1 MAAAACSKAPG
12 TGGGGAAPPPPA
24 AAPEVVFGDPATKLS
39 GDLRI
44 LQWSH
49 FVPAYDQWFDPYVQQ
64 WGQHVGVNASVEHIN
79 YANIVPRTAAET
91 SASSGHDLIMYI
103 TVPSALEQSLVDLT
117 DINTEAQKRHGKQV
131 EWARQ
136 VSYNPT
142 TNQWYGYCHSWV
154 PDPGDY
160 RRSQWE
166 KVGMP
171 DGPRTYDDLL
181 TGGAR
186 IKSEQGVP
194 LGIGMSNEI
203 DSNMAARALIWSFG
217 GSIQDANQN
226 VVLNSPETVAAVE
239 YMTKLYNQAM
249 TSTVFSWNAAS
260 NNQGLAAGQ
269 LSYIL
274 NSISAYRTSQKTTPD
289 VANDIFFTPALTGPG
304 GVGLASEHV
313 IEVYMIPK
321 FSTNIDAAKE
331 FLLNLSANAAAV
343 TYHSELYN
351 FPSYPDTVPQLD
363 GWLSNDPFGSQ
374 PANKLEVLK
383 SSFDWST
390 NLGHPG
396 PANAAIGE
404 IFTTFVLPQMM
415 AKASLGPARSTS
427 PGGRC
432 RTCRPASARSP
443 WSSRPT
449 RCTRTS
455 RSATTSSSRS
465 RPRSSTS
472 RSGARRS
479 SGRPACSASTTCSG
493 ASHASSPGA
502 SGSGWRWPGRWSGR
516 RACSCSTNRCP
527 TSTPSCAPAPARSSR
542 TSTSGWA
549 PPPSTSPTTRSR
561 RWGWGTASR
570 CSLRAGCAS

>member
-1 MAAAACSKAPG
+1 MSALGLAAAACTKAPG
-12 TGGGGAAPPPPA
+12 TGGGGGSAQPPASAAPQ
-24 AAPEVVFGDPATKLS
+24 VVFGEPATKLS

-49 FVPAYDQWFDPYVQQ
+49 FVPAYDQWFDPFVQE
-64 WGQHVGVNASVEHIN
+64 WGRHVGVNASVEHIN
-79 YANIVPRTAAET
+79 YADIVPRTAAEL
-91 SASSGHDLIMYI
+91 AANSGHDLIMWI
-103 TVPSALEQSLVDLT
+103 TVPSALEPSLVDLT
-117 DINTEAQKRHGKQV
+117 DVNTEAQKRFGTQV

-142 TNQWYGYCHSWV
+142 TNRWYGYCHAWA

-160 RRSQWE
+160 RKSLWE
-166 KVGMP
+166 KVGLP

-186 IKSEQGVP
+186 IKSELQVP

-203 DSNMAARALIWSFG
+203 DSNMAARAMIWSFG

-239 YMTKLYNQAM
+239 YMTKLYGQAM
-249 TSTVFSWNAAS
+249 TDTVFSWNAAS

-289 VANDIFFTPALTGPG
+289 VANDIFFTPALKGPG

-313 IEVYMIPK
+313 VAVYIVPTFAK
-321 FSTNIDAAKE
+321 NVDAAKE
-331 FLLNLSANAAAV
+331 FLLNLSQNAAAV
-343 TYHSELYN
+343 TYHSELYD
-351 FPSYPDTVPQLD
+351 FPAFPDTVPQLD

-415 AKASLGPARSTS
+415 AKAALGQLSPAAAVQEADA
-427 PGGRC
+427 RC
-432 RTCRPASARSP
+432 REIFDK
-443 WSSRPT
+443 
-449 RCTRTS
+449 
-455 RSATTSSSRS
+455 
-465 RPRSSTS
+465 
-472 RSGARRS
+472 
-479 SGRPACSASTTCSG
+479 
-493 ASHASSPGA
+493 
-502 SGSGWRWPGRWSGR
+502 WRGQG
-516 RACSCSTNRCP
+516 
-527 TSTPSCAPAPARSSR
+527 
-542 TSTSGWA
+542 
-549 PPPSTSPTTRSR
+549 
-561 RWGWGTASR
+561 
-570 CSLRAGCAS
+570 LV